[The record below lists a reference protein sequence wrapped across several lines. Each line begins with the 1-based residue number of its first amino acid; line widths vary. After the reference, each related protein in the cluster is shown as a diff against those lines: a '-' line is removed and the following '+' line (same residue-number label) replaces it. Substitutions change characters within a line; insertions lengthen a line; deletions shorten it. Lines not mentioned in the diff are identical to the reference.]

1 MGAPS
6 VQGDTSVSIRWYWP
20 SFPPTDRD
28 SWPFPL
34 SSIFSIRPPSSEP
47 LLALREP
54 AESLF
59 SPILLLFPIILN
71 WLCCPSFLP
80 FMSLLGEEETCFLT
94 FTTSPSFDFVPLF
107 FPAPYREE
115 EEEPRKSPLL
125 LLPDGVITASQG
137 SLR

>member
-20 SFPPTDRD
+20 SFSPTDGD
-28 SWPFPL
+28 SWPLPL
-34 SSIFSIRPPSSEP
+34 SSVFSLRAPSSE
-47 LLALREP
+47 ALREP

-94 FTTSPSFDFVPLF
+94 FIPSSSFNFVLF
-107 FPAPYREE
+107 FFAAPYREDE
-115 EEEPRKSPLL
+115 EELTKSPLL
-125 LLPDGVITASQG
+125 PLPEGVITASQG